1 MSTEKTTVTVEATAL
16 TQDENAVE
24 LDTPVKRG
32 ESTIAVVTLRK
43 PSSGELRGIQ
53 LSDLLQMDVGAL
65 IKLVPRISLLTEGE
79 VRAMDPADL
88 VAIGVKV
95 TGFLLQKRTK
105 TDASLVA

>member
-1 MSTEKTTVTVEATAL
+1 MKTEQTTVSIEAKAL
-16 TQDENAVE
+16 PQDDNAVE

-32 ESTIAVVTLRK
+32 ESTIDSITLRK

-65 IKLVPRISLLTEGE
+65 IKLVPRICPLTEAE

>member
-1 MSTEKTTVTVEATAL
+1 MSIEKATVAVEATAL

-32 ESTIAVVTLRK
+32 ESTITVVMLRK

>member
-1 MSTEKTTVTVEATAL
+1 MSTEKATVTVEATPL
-16 TQDENAVE
+16 VQDENAVE

-32 ESTIAVVTLRK
+32 ESTLSTITLRK

-53 LSDLLQMDVGAL
+53 LADLLQMDVGAL
-65 IKLVPRISLLTEGE
+65 IKLVPRISPLTEAE

-88 VAIGVKV
+88 VAVGVKV

>member
-1 MSTEKTTVTVEATAL
+1 MSTEKATVTVEATAL
-16 TQDENAVE
+16 TQNENAVE

-32 ESTIAVVTLRK
+32 ESTITVVTLRK

-88 VAIGVKV
+88 VAIGVKI

>member
-1 MSTEKTTVTVEATAL
+1 MSTEKATVAVEATAL
-16 TQDENAVE
+16 PKDDNAVE

-65 IKLVPRISLLTEGE
+65 IKLVPRICPLTEGE

>member
-1 MSTEKTTVTVEATAL
+1 MNNEKATVTVEATPKAL
-16 TQDENAVE
+16 DENAVE

-32 ESTIAVVTLRK
+32 DTTLDVITLRK

-53 LSDLLQMDVGAL
+53 LADLLQMDVGAL
-65 IKLVPRISLLTEGE
+65 IKLVPRISPLIEAE
-79 VRAMDPADL
+79 VRALDPADL

>member
-1 MSTEKTTVTVEATAL
+1 MSNEKATVTVEATPKAL
-16 TQDENAVE
+16 DENAVE

-32 ESTIAVVTLRK
+32 ETTLDVITLRK

-53 LSDLLQMDVGAL
+53 LADLLQMDVSAL
-65 IKLVPRISLLTEGE
+65 IKLVPRISQLTEAE
-79 VRAMDPADL
+79 TRVLDPADL

>member
-1 MSTEKTTVTVEATAL
+1 MNDKPTVTVEATAL
-16 TQDENAVE
+16 VQDENAVE

-32 ESTIAVVTLRK
+32 ESILSTITLRK

-53 LSDLLQMDVGAL
+53 LADLLQMDVGAL
-65 IKLVPRISLLTEGE
+65 IKLVPRISQLTEAE

-88 VAIGVKV
+88 VAVGVKV

>member
-1 MSTEKTTVTVEATAL
+1 MSTENAAVTVEATAL
-16 TQDENAVE
+16 PQDENAVE

-32 ESTIAVVTLRK
+32 ESTIAVITLRK